1 MELEPDEIAGE
12 YYTSLKGVTGITAKV
27 TAMRDDL
34 ALELLAG
41 ADRLETTSF
50 TLNGQTASGKL
61 NYTREMRLRI
71 LNALLR
77 MLAAGGRESVR
88 RTVPSF

>member
-1 MELEPDEIAGE
+1 MDLHPDEIAGE
-12 YYTSLKGVTGITAKV
+12 YYTSLKGVSGIVATVTGY
-27 TAMRDDL
+27 RDTL

-41 ADRLETTSF
+41 GDRLETTSF

-61 NYTREMRLRI
+61 NYTREERLRI

-77 MLAAGGRESVR
+77 MLIAGGRESVR
-88 RTVPSF
+88 KTIPSF